1 MKVIGNWAFYLCRS
15 LTNIKIPNSVTTIG
29 DSTFDGCESLTSI
42 TIPSS
47 VVTIIGNSF
56 YGWHGILNNE
66 SKAFIYE
73 DHALFNK
80 NKTTL
85 IAYRGKETNYTI
97 PNSVTTIERGAFSHC
112 DTLTS
117 INIPNSVTTIGN
129 NAFEWCSSLT
139 SINIPNSVTT
149 IGNNAFEL
157 CYTLTSIN
165 IPNSVTTIENSAF
178 AGSSDKVRGIPTQ
191 IYQRYMIDFP

>member
-112 DTLTS
+112 
-117 INIPNSVTTIGN
+117 
-129 NAFEWCSSLT
+129 ESLT
-139 SINIPNSVTT
+139 N
-149 IGNNAFEL
+149 
-157 CYTLTSIN
+157 IN

-178 AGSSDKVRGIPTQ
+178 AFCESLTNINIQNSVTIIGNNGKRIRDASIYTSKKISLKLLFLSDIFLFPFVRQ
-191 IYQRYMIDFP
+191 QFPVLA